1 MCLLFIFLSRM
12 DFLFRLIFMRKKNYK
27 FNFTDI
33 IELLEK
39 KYIGLMLMENQ
50 IGLLRNHEKI
60 GFKFNRP
67 LIRN

>member
-12 DFLFRLIFMRKKNYK
+12 DFLFRRIFMRKKNYK

-39 KYIGLMLMENQ
+39 KIYWLDVNGKLDW
-50 IGLLRNHEKI
+50 
-60 GFKFNRP
+60 FA
-67 LIRN
+67 